1 MGAAE
6 DGEGGLVVF
15 KDVDR
20 KRAGREFGRE
30 V

>member
-6 DGEGGLVVF
+6 DGEGGLVVS
-15 KDVDR
+15 KDVER
-20 KRAGREFGRE
+20 KGVEEFGRE